1 MITLQANDSLI
12 LTQATGN
19 EFHIVAEFAD
29 GSVFQRAC
37 AGASEYVVAKG
48 GQQLTRLTIV
58 AVGGAD
64 TVTFYKSVQGV
75 RRFQVTS
82 PFFLNDANGWI
93 TWDAANGWQAHS
105 TSDARHLSLTV

>member
-1 MITLQANDSLI
+1 
-12 LTQATGN
+12 
-19 EFHIVAEFAD
+19 
-29 GSVFQRAC
+29 
-37 AGASEYVVAKG
+37 
-48 GQQLTRLTIV
+48 
-58 AVGGAD
+58 
-64 TVTFYKSVQGV
+64 VQGV